1 MHTSD
6 SVTGVYTC
14 IPDDSVTGIYLHT
27 RYIYTCIPDDSVT
40 GVYTCIPVTV

>member
-6 SVTGVYTC
+6 SVTGVYT
-14 IPDDSVTGIYLHT
+14 Y
-27 RYIYTCIPDDSVT
+27 IPDDSVT

>member
-14 IPDDSVTGIYLHT
+14 IPDDSVTGIYI
-27 RYIYTCIPDDSVT
+27 YIHAYQM
-40 GVYTCIPVTV
+40 TV